1 MTLAGVTP
9 YLFNRRGLPHPRHE
23 IQAIPITSNRTE
35 IPVVQK
41 IMHELPKHY
50 DHAAAQTR
58 CQTLWDTNR
67 YWHADPNQPGD
78 VFSVVIPPP
87 NVTGALHLGH
97 ALNNT
102 LQDILVRT
110 KRMQGFL
117 TLWMPGTDHAGIAT
131 QAVVERRLLEEE
143 GVSRHDLGRS
153 KLVERIWNWKEQY
166 EKRILSQLRDI
177 GASCDWD
184 RTRFTLDDQCGRAVR
199 ETFFRLFEK
208 GLVRRGKR
216 LVNWDTFLQTAVS
229 DDEVFHEEV
238 KGYFWHI
245 RYTVIDPQPGEPI
258 DITVATTRPETLL
271 GDTAVAVHPNP
282 AEALQSLL
290 DELRGKLSQA
300 PEKEKAEIEQTIDSL
315 QSRCKSVLP
324 GLEKLANM
332 AADGRHVRVPLL
344 DRSIP
349 LVTDEWAKPDMGSGC
364 VKITPAHDPND
375 YEVGIRQQLR
385 MINILNPDGTLNQ
398 AAGQYEGLPMKKAR
412 TRVVADLEAA
422 GLLLQVE
429 DRVIELAHSD
439 RSKTPIEPYLAD
451 QWFISMADL
460 AEPALDAVRQKKI
473 AIHPERYAKSYL
485 DWLGEKR
492 DWPVSRQLW
501 WGHQIPIWHVSDVT
515 RQEIEDTFSHDT
527 AVAWTPDGDDSD
539 DHHPRGWFVCSANEN
554 LGVDAINGKP
564 LVRDPDV
571 LDTWFSSA
579 LWPHSTLGW
588 PEETDLLKRC
598 YPTSTLVT
606 SRDIITLWVA
616 RMVILGIFNTGE
628 IPFHNVSI
636 HPKILDRYGETMS
649 KSKGNGVDP
658 LDVISLLG
666 ADALRFGMATMATET
681 QDVRMPV
688 EFQCPTCTARID
700 QTTQNRTKPKISC
713 PKCNQ
718 AFRTQWATDAADLA
732 LPRGAAVSERFEAGR
747 NFSNKLW
754 NATRFVLMH
763 LQDSGLSAGP
773 PELDNITEFPL
784 EDRWLLSRLST
795 VSAAVTSNIE
805 HYHFADAARLLYAFA
820 WDEFC
825 SAYLELCKPR
835 LNNPGQ
841 KGQACHMLLLGLD
854 TILRLLHP
862 IMPFVTEEIW
872 QNLAQDHGD
881 RSYPWDTKTIPPSIM
896 VATWPR
902 PPENWQDH
910 ATEKQFQ
917 TFLEIVGAIREI
929 RSRQN
934 VPPRKSVDVTVCPPT
949 HNQAMLIPMQSA
961 IEAMAVCRVIGLAS
975 DAHPAPGSAEISAA
989 DCDIFIDL
997 ADLIDIDA
1005 EIMRLQRELDKLEK
1019 VIKAKQGK
1027 LNNQKFVSHAPP
1039 AIVEKERQQ
1048 LAEFEETR
1056 TKQGV
1061 ILADLQA
1068 RKL

>member
-1 MTLAGVTP
+1 
-9 YLFNRRGLPHPRHE
+9 
-23 IQAIPITSNRTE
+23 
-35 IPVVQK
+35 
-41 IMHELPKHY
+41 MHELPKHY
-50 DHAAAQTR
+50 DHGAAQAR
-58 CQTLWDTNR
+58 CQRLWDSNR
-67 YWHADPNQPGD
+67 YWHADPDQQGD

-110 KRMQGFL
+110 KRMQGFV

-153 KLVERIWNWKEQY
+153 KLLERIWDWKKQY
-166 EKRILSQLRDI
+166 EQRILGQLRDI

-184 RTRFTLDDQCGRAVR
+184 RTRFTLDDQCAKAVR

-238 KGYFWHI
+238 KGHFWHI
-245 RYTVIDPQPGEPI
+245 RYTVIDPQPGEPREV
-258 DITVATTRPETLL
+258 TVATTRPETLL
-271 GDTAVAVHPNP
+271 GDTAIAVHPKP
-282 AEALQSLL
+282 GDVIRSLL
-290 DELRGKLSQA
+290 TDLQEKLEQA
-300 PEKEKAEIEQTIDSL
+300 PAREKTELEVAIASL
-315 QSRCKSVLP
+315 QDRSVTVLP
-324 GLEKLANM
+324 GLEKLAQM
-332 AADGRHVRVPLL
+332 AHDGRHVELPLL
-344 DRSIP
+344 GRSIP
-349 LVTDEWAKPDMGSGC
+349 LVADEWAKPDMGSGC

-375 YEVGIRQQLR
+375 YEVGIRKQLP

-398 AAGQYEGLPMKKAR
+398 AAEQYEGLTMKKAR
-412 TRVVADLEAA
+412 ARVVNDLETA
-422 GLLLQVE
+422 GLLVQVE

-451 QWFISMADL
+451 QWFISMGDL
-460 AEPALDAVRQKKI
+460 AEPALEAVRKKRI

-501 WGHQIPIWHVSDVT
+501 WGHQIPIWHVSGVT
-515 RQEIEDTFSHDT
+515 RKELEDTFSEVA
-527 AVAWTPDGDDSD
+527 AVRWTPDGKEPENLGPGD
-539 DHHPRGWFVCSANEN
+539 WFICSANED
-554 LGVDAINGKP
+554 LGIDTINGKP

-588 PEETDLLKRC
+588 PEDTDLIKRF

-628 IPFHNVSI
+628 IPFHHVSI

-658 LDVISLLG
+658 IDVISLLG

-688 EFQCPTCTARID
+688 EFQCPTCAARID
-700 QTTQNRTKPKISC
+700 QTTKNRTKPRILCS
-713 PKCNQ
+713 KCNEE
-718 AFRTQWATDAADLA
+718 FRTQWATEEADLA

-763 LQDSGLSAGP
+763 LQDRDDSTP
-773 PELDNITEFPL
+773 PPRFGDPTQFPL

-795 VSAAVTSNIE
+795 VSAAVSDHIE
-805 HYHFADAARLLYAFA
+805 HYHFAEAARLLYAFA

-835 LNNPGQ
+835 LNNPDQ
-841 KGQACHMLLLGLD
+841 KTQACDMLLLGLD

-862 IMPFVTEEIW
+862 IMPFVTEDIW
-872 QNLAQDHGD
+872 QNLAQDHGL
-881 RSYPWDTKTIPPSIM
+881 RHYPWDADTVPSSIM
-896 VATWPR
+896 VAAWPR
-902 PPENWQDH
+902 PPEDWQDA
-910 ATEKQFQ
+910 ATERQFQ
-917 TFLEIVGAIREI
+917 TFIEIVGAIREI

-934 VPPRKSVDVTVCPPT
+934 VPPRKSVDVTVCPPS
-949 HNQAMLIPMQSA
+949 HKQALLTPMKSA
-961 IEAMAVCRVIGLAS
+961 IEAMAVCRVVDLAP
-975 DAHPAPGSAEISAA
+975 DAQPAHGSAEISAA

-997 ADLIDIDA
+997 AELIDIDA
-1005 EIMRLQRELDKLEK
+1005 EIMRLQRELSKLDK
-1019 VIKAKQGK
+1019 VIKAKQAK
-1027 LNNQKFVSHAPP
+1027 LKNEKFVSQAPP
-1039 AIVEKERQQ
+1039 AVVKKEREQV
-1048 LAEFEETR
+1048 AEFEDAR
-1056 TKQGV
+1056 TKQSE
-1061 ILADLQA
+1061 ILAALRA
-1068 RKL
+1068 REP

>member
-1 MTLAGVTP
+1 
-9 YLFNRRGLPHPRHE
+9 
-23 IQAIPITSNRTE
+23 
-35 IPVVQK
+35 
-41 IMHELPKHY
+41 MHELPKHY

-58 CQTLWDTNR
+58 CQTLWDSNR
-67 YWHADPNQPGD
+67 YWHVEPEQQGE

-110 KRMQGFL
+110 KRMQGYV

-143 GVSRHDLGRS
+143 GVSRHDIGRT
-153 KLVERIWNWKEQY
+153 KLVERIWQWKEQY
-166 EKRILSQLRDI
+166 EKRILGQLRDI

-184 RTRFTLDDQCGRAVR
+184 RTRFTLDSQCEKAVR
-199 ETFFRLFEK
+199 ETFFRLFK
-208 GLVRRGKR
+208 QGLVRRGKR

-238 KGYFWHI
+238 NGHFWHI
-245 RYTVIDPQPGEPI
+245 RYPVVDPKPGEPTEVI
-258 DITVATTRPETLL
+258 VATTRPETLL
-271 GDTAVAVHPNP
+271 GDTAVAVHPSP
-282 AEALQSLL
+282 RAAMQSLL
-290 DELRGKLSQA
+290 AELQEKLNQA
-300 PEKEKAEIEQTIDSL
+300 PAKDQDDIKTDIQVL
-315 QSRCKSVLP
+315 QQRMETVLP
-324 GLEKLANM
+324 GLEKLAEM
-332 AADGRHVRVPLL
+332 ADDGRHVELPLL
-344 DRSIP
+344 GRSIP
-349 LVTDEWAKPDMGSGC
+349 LVADEWAKPEMGSGC

-375 YEVGIRQQLR
+375 YDVGLRNQLP
-385 MINILNPDGTLNQ
+385 MINILKPDGTLNK
-398 AAGQYEGLPMKKAR
+398 AAAQYEGLSMKKAR
-412 TRVVADLEAA
+412 ASVVSDLETA
-422 GLLLQVE
+422 GLLLEVE

-460 AEPALDAVRQKKI
+460 AEPALRAVQDKTVK
-473 AIHPERYAKSYL
+473 IHPDRYAKSYL

-501 WGHQIPIWHVSDVT
+501 WGHRIPIWHVSDVSE
-515 RQEIEDTFSHDT
+515 QELKATFPNDST
-527 AVAWTPDGDDSD
+527 VAWTHDGEVSTDQNKK
-539 DHHPRGWFVCSANEN
+539 GWFLCSTKEN
-554 LGVDAINGKP
+554 LGVDTISDKP

-588 PEETDLLKRC
+588 PDDNDMLRRF

-628 IPFHNVSI
+628 IPFHQVSI

-688 EFQCPTCTARID
+688 EFQCPTCSARID
-700 QTTQNRTKPKISC
+700 QTTKNRTKPRITC
-713 PKCNQ
+713 PKCNED
-718 AFRTQWATDAADLA
+718 FRTQWATEKADLA

-754 NATRFVLMH
+754 NATRFVLMY
-763 LQDSGLSAGP
+763 LQDDAIAVSDPKLHDPSV
-773 PELDNITEFPL
+773 LPL

-795 VSAAVTSNIE
+795 VATTVTEQIE
-805 HYHFADAARLLYAFA
+805 SFHFAEAARTLYAFA
-820 WDEFC
+820 WDEYC

-835 LNNPGQ
+835 LNDAKKKQ
-841 KGQACHMLLLGLD
+841 QACHMLLFGLD

-862 IMPFVTEEIW
+862 VMPFVTEEIW
-872 QNLAQDHGD
+872 QNLAKEHGL
-881 RSYPWDTKTIPPSIM
+881 RSYPWDTDTIPRSIM
-896 VATWPR
+896 VAAWPR
-902 PPENWQDH
+902 PPISWQD
-910 ATEKQFQ
+910 AETENQFQ
-917 TFLEIVGAIREI
+917 TFLEIVTAIRET

-934 VPPRKSVDVTVCPPT
+934 IPPRQAIDVTLRVPKNKQLLLAPLT
-949 HNQAMLIPMQSA
+949 SS
-961 IEAMAVCRVIGLAS
+961 IEAMAVCTVVS
-975 DAHPAPGSAEISAA
+975 MSPDSQPVTGSAEVTVD
-989 DCDIFIDL
+989 DCTVFIDL
-997 ADLIDIDA
+997 ADLIDVDT
-1005 EIMRLQRELDKLEK
+1005 EINKLQRELEKLDKA
-1019 VIKAKQGK
+1019 IKAKRSK
-1027 LNNQKFVSHAPP
+1027 LGNEKFVRHAPSE
-1039 AIVEKERQQ
+1039 IVQKEKDQ

-1056 TKQGV
+1056 TKQDA
-1061 ILADLQA
+1061 ILVELQR
-1068 RKL
+1068 RKT

>member
-1 MTLAGVTP
+1 
-9 YLFNRRGLPHPRHE
+9 
-23 IQAIPITSNRTE
+23 
-35 IPVVQK
+35 
-41 IMHELPKHY
+41 MHELPKHY
-50 DHAAAQTR
+50 DHAAAQAR
-58 CQTLWDTNR
+58 CQKLWDSQR
-67 YWHADPNQPGD
+67 YWHADPNQQGE

-110 KRMQGFL
+110 KRMQGFV

-143 GVSRHDLGRS
+143 GVSRHDLGRE
-153 KLVERIWNWKEQY
+153 KLVERIWDWKAQY
-166 EKRILSQLRDI
+166 EKRILGQLRDI

-184 RTRFTLDDQCGRAVR
+184 RTRFTLDAQCEKAVR

-238 KGYFWHI
+238 KGHFWHI
-245 RYTVIDPQPGEPI
+245 RYAVIDPKPGEPAEV
-258 DITVATTRPETLL
+258 TVATTRPETLL

-282 AEALQSLL
+282 AAAMQSLL
-290 DELRGKLSQA
+290 GELHEKMEHA
-300 PEKEKAEIEQTIDSL
+300 PDKEKDDIHAAMGSL
-315 QSRCKSVLP
+315 QGRSNTVLP
-324 GLEKLANM
+324 RLEMLAKM
-332 AADGRHVRVPLL
+332 AQDGRHVELPLL
-344 DRSIP
+344 GRAIP
-349 LVTDEWAKPDMGSGC
+349 LVTDEWAKPEMGSGC

-375 YEVGIRQQLR
+375 YDVGIRHQLP
-385 MINILNPDGTLNQ
+385 MINILHPDGTLNA
-398 AAGQYEGLPMKKAR
+398 AAGPYEGLPMKKAR
-412 TRVVADLEAA
+412 ARVVNDLETA
-422 GLLLQVE
+422 GLLLEVE

-439 RSKTPIEPYLAD
+439 RSKTPIEPFLAD

-460 AEPALDAVRQKKI
+460 AEPALKVVRERKI
-473 AIHPERYAKSYL
+473 EIHPERYAKSYL

-515 RQEIEDTFSHDT
+515 REELENTFSSDP
-527 AVAWTPDGDDSD
+527 AVAWTPDCEKSD
-539 DHHPRGWFVCSANEN
+539 DHHPNGWFVCSAHES

-588 PEETDLLKRC
+588 PTETELLKRF

-628 IPFHNVSI
+628 IPFHHVSI

-666 ADALRFGMATMATET
+666 ADALRFGMASMATET

-700 QTTQNRTKPKISC
+700 QTNQNRTKARITC
-713 PKCNQ
+713 PKCNED
-718 AFRTQWATDAADLA
+718 FRTQWATEESDLA

-754 NATRFVLMH
+754 NATRFVLMY
-763 LQDSGLSAGP
+763 LQDEALTASTPDFS
-773 PELDNITEFPL
+773 TFVEFPL

-795 VSAAVTSNIE
+795 VATEVSDNIE
-805 HYHFADAARLLYAFA
+805 HYHFAEAARLLYAFA

-835 LNNPGQ
+835 LNNPEQ
-841 KGQACHMLLLGLD
+841 KNQACHMLLLGLD

-872 QNLAQDHGD
+872 QNLSQDHGL
-881 RSYPWDTKTIPPSIM
+881 RQYPWDTDPMPPSIM
-896 VATWPR
+896 VASWPR
-902 PPENWQDH
+902 PPETWQD
-910 ATEKQFQ
+910 ATTEKQFE
-917 TFLEIVGAIREI
+917 TFLEIVRAIREI

-934 VPPRKSVDVTVCPPT
+934 IPPRKSVDVSICAPRDKEVLLT
-949 HNQAMLIPMQSA
+949 PMKSA
-961 IEAMAVCRVIGLAS
+961 IEAMAVCNVVALANEVT
-975 DAHPAPGSAEISAA
+975 PAAGSAEISAA

-997 ADLIDIDA
+997 ADLIDVDA
-1005 EIMRLQRELDKLEK
+1005 EITRLRRELDKLDK
-1019 VIKAKQGK
+1019 AIKAKQGK
-1027 LNNQKFVSHAPP
+1027 LSNDKFVSHAPP
-1039 AIVEKERQQ
+1039 AIVQKEKEQ

-1056 TKQGV
+1056 EKQGV
-1061 ILADLQA
+1061 ILKELQA
-1068 RKL
+1068 REK

>member
-1 MTLAGVTP
+1 
-9 YLFNRRGLPHPRHE
+9 
-23 IQAIPITSNRTE
+23 
-35 IPVVQK
+35 
-41 IMHELPKHY
+41 MHELPKHY
-50 DHAAAQTR
+50 DHAAAQAR
-58 CQTLWDTNR
+58 CQKLWDSKR
-67 YWHADPNQPGD
+67 YWHADPDQQGD

-110 KRMQGFL
+110 KRMQGFI

-131 QAVVERRLLEEE
+131 QAVVERRLLQEE
-143 GVSRHDLGRS
+143 GVSRHDLGRE
-153 KLVERIWNWKEQY
+153 KLVERIWDWKAQY
-166 EKRILSQLRDI
+166 EKRILGQLRDI

-184 RTRFTLDDQCGRAVR
+184 RTRFTLDAQCEKAVR
-199 ETFFRLFEK
+199 ETFFRLFKK

-238 KGYFWHI
+238 KGHFWHI
-245 RYTVIDPQPGEPI
+245 RYAVIDPKPGEPAEV
-258 DITVATTRPETLL
+258 TVATTRPETLL

-282 AEALQSLL
+282 AAAMQSLL
-290 DELRGKLSQA
+290 TELYEKLNQA
-300 PEKEKAEIEQTIDSL
+300 PDKEKNDIRAAIDSL
-315 QSRCKSVLP
+315 QTRANTVLP
-324 GLEKLANM
+324 RLEMLAKM
-332 AADGRHVRVPLL
+332 AQDGRHVELPLL
-344 DRSIP
+344 GRAIP
-349 LVTDEWAKPDMGSGC
+349 LVTDEWAKPEMGSGC

-375 YEVGIRQQLR
+375 YDVGIRNQLP
-385 MINILNPDGTLNQ
+385 MINILHPDGTLNA

-412 TRVVADLEAA
+412 TRVVDDLETA
-422 GLLLQVE
+422 GLLLEVE

-439 RSKTPIEPYLAD
+439 RSKTAIEPYLAD

-460 AEPALDAVRQKKI
+460 AEPALRVVREKKI
-473 AIHPERYAKSYL
+473 QIHPERYAKSYL

-515 RQEIEDTFSHDT
+515 RQEIEDTFSNNT

-539 DHHPRGWFVCSANEN
+539 DRHPRGWFVCSANEN
-554 LGVDAINGKP
+554 LGVDVINGKP

-588 PEETDLLKRC
+588 PTETELLKRF

-628 IPFHNVSI
+628 IPFHHVSI

-688 EFQCPTCTARID
+688 EFQCPTCTSRID
-700 QTTQNRTKPKISC
+700 QTNQNRTKARITC
-713 PKCNQ
+713 PKCNED
-718 AFRTQWATDAADLA
+718 FRTQWATEELDLA

-754 NATRFVLMH
+754 NATRFVLMY
-763 LQDSGLSAGP
+763 LQDDALTASTPDFSKIL
-773 PELDNITEFPL
+773 EFPL
-784 EDRWLLSRLST
+784 EDRWLLSRLAT
-795 VSAAVTSNIE
+795 VAAEVSDNIE
-805 HYHFADAARLLYAFA
+805 NYHFAEAARILYAFA

-835 LNNPGQ
+835 LNDPEQ
-841 KGQACHMLLLGLD
+841 KNRACHMLLLGLD

-872 QNLAQDHGD
+872 QNLSQDHGL
-881 RSYPWDTKTIPPSIM
+881 RQYPWDTNLIPPSIM
-896 VATWPR
+896 VAAWPR
-902 PPENWQDH
+902 PPETWQDPK
-910 ATEKQFQ
+910 TEKQFH
-917 TFLEIVGAIREI
+917 TFLEIVSAIREI

-934 VPPRKSVDVTVCPPT
+934 IPPRKSVDVSICTPSDKQVLLT
-949 HNQAMLIPMQSA
+949 PMKSA
-961 IEAMAVCRVIGLAS
+961 IEAMAVCNVVALANGVQ
-975 DAHPAPGSAEISAA
+975 PVTGSAEISAA

-997 ADLIDIDA
+997 AELIDVDA
-1005 EIMRLQRELDKLEK
+1005 EITRLRRELEKLDKA
-1019 VIKAKQGK
+1019 IRAKQGK
-1027 LNNQKFVSHAPP
+1027 LNNEKFVSHAPP
-1039 AIVEKERQQ
+1039 AIVQKERQQ
-1048 LAEFEETR
+1048 LADFEETR
-1056 TKQGV
+1056 TKQSI
-1061 ILADLQA
+1061 ILEELQA
-1068 RKL
+1068 RKK

>member
-1 MTLAGVTP
+1 
-9 YLFNRRGLPHPRHE
+9 
-23 IQAIPITSNRTE
+23 
-35 IPVVQK
+35 
-41 IMHELPKHY
+41 MHELPKHY

-58 CQTLWDTNR
+58 CQKLWDSNR
-67 YWHADPNQPGD
+67 YWHAEPQQQGE

-110 KRMQGFL
+110 KRMQGYV

-143 GVSRHDLGRS
+143 GVSRHDIGRT
-153 KLVERIWNWKEQY
+153 KLVERIWQWKEQY
-166 EKRILSQLRDI
+166 EQRILGQLRDI

-184 RTRFTLDDQCGRAVR
+184 RTRFTLDSQCEKAVR
-199 ETFFRLFEK
+199 ETFFRLFKK

-238 KGYFWHI
+238 KGHFWHI
-245 RYTVIDPQPGEPI
+245 RYPVVDPKPGEPTEVI
-258 DITVATTRPETLL
+258 VATTRPETLL
-271 GDTAVAVHPNP
+271 GDTAVAVHPSP
-282 AEALQSLL
+282 RAAMQVLLTDLQ
-290 DELRGKLSQA
+290 EKLEQA
-300 PEKEKAEIEQTIDSL
+300 AEKEKDDIRKAIQFL
-315 QSRCKSVLP
+315 QQRMEAVLP
-324 GLEKLANM
+324 RLEKLADM
-332 AADGRHVRVPLL
+332 ANDGRHVELPLL
-344 DRSIP
+344 GRSIP
-349 LVTDEWAKPDMGSGC
+349 LIADEWAKPEMGSGC

-375 YEVGIRQQLR
+375 YDVGLRNQLP
-385 MINILNPDGTLNQ
+385 MINILNPNGTLNK
-398 AAGQYEGLPMKKAR
+398 AAAQYEGLSMKKAR
-412 TRVVADLEAA
+412 ARVVSDLETAA
-422 GLLLQVE
+422 LLLQVE

-460 AEPALDAVRQKKI
+460 AEPALKAVQDKTI
-473 AIHPERYAKSYL
+473 QIHPERYAKSYL

-501 WGHQIPIWHVSDVT
+501 WGHRIPIWHISDVS
-515 RQEIEDTFSHDT
+515 EEELKEAFSNDS
-527 AVAWTPDGDDSD
+527 AVAWTHDGELSTDQKA
-539 DHHPRGWFVCSANEN
+539 RGWFVCSTKEN
-554 LGVDAINGKP
+554 LGVDTISDKP

-588 PEETDLLKRC
+588 PRDNDMLRRF

-616 RMVILGIFNTGE
+616 RMVILGIFNTEE
-628 IPFHNVSI
+628 IPFHHVSI

-688 EFQCPTCTARID
+688 EFQCPTCSARIE
-700 QTTQNRTKPKISC
+700 QTIKNRTKPRISC
-713 PKCNQ
+713 PKCKED
-718 AFRTQWATDAADLA
+718 FRTQWATEEADLV

-754 NATRFVLMH
+754 NATRFVLMY
-763 LQDSGLSAGP
+763 LQNDVIGGTN
-773 PELDNITEFPL
+773 LDLRDPSVLPL

-795 VSAAVTSNIE
+795 VAAAVTEHIE
-805 HYHFADAARLLYAFA
+805 GVHFAEAARTLYAFA
-820 WDEFC
+820 WDEYC

-835 LNNPGQ
+835 LNDTQQ
-841 KGQACHMLLLGLD
+841 KQQACEMLLFGLD

-872 QNLAQDHGD
+872 QNLAKEYGV
-881 RSYPWDTKTIPPSIM
+881 RRYPWDTSQIPRSIM
-896 VATWPR
+896 IAAWPR
-902 PPENWQDH
+902 PPDSWQD
-910 ATEKQFQ
+910 AETEKQFK
-917 TFLEIVGAIREI
+917 TFLQMVAAIREI

-934 VPPRKSVDVTVCPPT
+934 IPPRQAIDVTLRVHKNKQLLLTPLT
-949 HNQAMLIPMQSA
+949 SS
-961 IEAMAVCRVIGLAS
+961 IEAMAMCSIAS
-975 DAHPAPGSAEISAA
+975 MSPDAQPVPGSAEVTVD
-989 DCDIFIDL
+989 DCIVFIDL
-997 ADLIDIDA
+997 ADLIDLDTEIDKVD
-1005 EIMRLQRELDKLEK
+1005 RELE
-1019 VIKAKQGK
+1019 K
-1027 LNNQKFVSHAPP
+1027 LNKAIRTKRSKLGNENFVRHAPP
-1039 AIVEKERQQ
+1039 EIVQKERDQ

-1056 TKQGV
+1056 TKQDS
-1061 ILADLQA
+1061 ILRELQR
-1068 RKL
+1068 RKS